1 VVHHTSTAILERTV
15 GSISSRRALH
25 RMVFKAGRLSNMVS
39 FWDTPID
46 QERREAVK
54 ITFKTLV
61 FIGSLWF
68 MFSVD
73 FVDQTS
79 AKVVFLREAEA
90 IVGAPLT
97 PVSVA
102 GVARRTTRRVVATEA
117 AVATTTAAAASQQQ
131 AATAQQQ
138 AAVAQQQQATA
149 QQQAAVAQQQAKPA
163 GAPPIGTVVP
173 ALPAG
178 CASVVVNGVSYSDCG
193 GVFYKPAIQGNNL
206 VYLVVE
212 KPLK

>member
-1 VVHHTSTAILERTV
+1 
-15 GSISSRRALH
+15 
-25 RMVFKAGRLSNMVS
+25 M
-39 FWDTPID
+39 
-46 QERREAVK
+46 K
-54 ITFKTLV
+54 IIYKTLV

-79 AKVVFLREAEA
+79 PKVVFLREAEA

-117 AVATTTAAAASQQQ
+117 AAGSQQQ
-131 AATAQQQ
+131 AATAQQQQATAQQQ

-149 QQQAAVAQQQAKPA
+149 QQQAAVAQQQARPA
-163 GAPPIGTVVP
+163 GAPPIGTVAQ
-173 ALPAG
+173 ALPSG
-178 CASVVVNGVSYSDCG
+178 CASVVVNNVSYSDCG
-193 GVFYKPAIQGNNL
+193 GVFYKPAMQGNNL
-206 VYLVVE
+206 VYVVVE